1 MKPRLISLFVLLF
14 AASLALA
21 ACGGNGGGGE
31 TAAPAA
37 DEFDLSTLAP
47 SIDVQTA
54 YAARSNPN
62 VFMLD
67 VREPDEYDA
76 GHIPGITLIPM
87 GEIPDRLSE
96 IPTDMPV
103 IVTCRTGN
111 RSGQVVD
118 FLREQ
123 GFTNVHNMDG
133 GIVAW
138 QKAGYEVEE

>member
-37 DEFDLSTLAP
+37 DEFDLSTLSP

-76 GHIPGITLIPM
+76 GHIPGAICIPNESI
-87 GEIPDRLSE
+87 GTESPKEL
-96 IPTDMPV
+96 PV
-103 IVTCRTGN
+103 YCIRAVGR
-111 RSGQVVD
+111 
-118 FLREQ
+118 
-123 GFTNVHNMDG
+123 
-133 GIVAW
+133 A
-138 QKAGYEVEE
+138 

>member
-1 MKPRLISLFVLLF
+1 MKPRLILLFVLLF

-21 ACGGNGGGGE
+21 ACGGGE

-37 DEFDLSTLAP
+37 GGFDLSTLDP
-47 SIDVQTA
+47 SIDVGTA
-54 YAARSNPN
+54 HAAHGSPN

-138 QKAGYEVEE
+138 QEAGYEVEQ